1 MSLGLHAL
9 ILNARAMIQGR
20 KLVLVSGFWSL
31 VLRIAGLVSGFATGV
46 LLARILGP
54 VEFGIY
60 GLATTIASLAM
71 SVTQMGT
78 PQLAVRE
85 LSIRSERSDW
95 SGVKAFILAF
105 ARATAIASLAIGA
118 LSLVVANAAG
128 VTSQQLQIVIQASIL
143 ASLTAFTG
151 LFAAELRGLG
161 ALLKGQSMDIMVR
174 PMVTFVIIGA
184 LLLGGAR
191 LDALLALMIQ
201 NAVTLAAV
209 VVSGI
214 WLWRSIP
221 PQFRRDPP
229 ARLHPWIGVALP
241 LAAVDVLRV
250 LDGSCSLVIVSWLSS
265 ASDLGVFRVA
275 VACGVLAAMPVT
287 IFHILLAPT
296 LSRLHAV
303 RSTQQMQSV
312 LTWAAASM
320 TAITLVVSVA
330 AWFLGKSAIS
340 LVFGPVYAGA
350 WLPLFILTLVQFV
363 YAVFGMGP
371 ILLAMC
377 GGERA
382 LIRIYAIAVG
392 CSVLVAIPMTMIWG
406 GAGAATGPL
415 ASAVL
420 IGWMCR
426 RHARRQLGVEISAVR
441 LLSSSPPGQ

>member
-1 MSLGLHAL
+1 M
-9 ILNARAMIQGR
+9 
-20 KLVLVSGFWSL
+20 
-31 VLRIAGLVSGFATGV
+31 
-46 LLARILGP
+46 
-54 VEFGIY
+54 
-60 GLATTIASLAM
+60 
-71 SVTQMGT
+71 
-78 PQLAVRE
+78 
-85 LSIRSERSDW
+85 

-350 WLPLFILTLVQFV
+350 WLPLFILVQFV

-371 ILLAMC
+371 SC
-377 GGERA
+377 GDVRRG
-382 LIRIYAIAVG
+382 
-392 CSVLVAIPMTMIWG
+392 
-406 GAGAATGPL
+406 
-415 ASAVL
+415 ASADQDL
-420 IGWMCR
+420 
-426 RHARRQLGVEISAVR
+426 RHCGR
-441 LLSSSPPGQ
+441 LLGARGDSHDHDMGRCRGGDGPVGECSFDRLECVGGTRGGSWRGDLGRSPAQSSPPGQ